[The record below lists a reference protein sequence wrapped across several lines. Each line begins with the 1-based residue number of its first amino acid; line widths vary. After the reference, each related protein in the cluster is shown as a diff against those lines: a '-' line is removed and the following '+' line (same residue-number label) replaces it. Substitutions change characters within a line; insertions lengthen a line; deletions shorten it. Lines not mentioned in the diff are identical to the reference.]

1 MPIEVSE
8 ICSFYNRNIENWLS
22 YKRIDVRKQ
31 YLSLV
36 DVKAG
41 SYVLDI
47 GCGCGIDM
55 MLLSEMY
62 DGISGVGIDFSQ
74 EAIRI
79 AQKNVNHNEWELKC
93 EDFRKYTSERKFDL
107 IICSMLIMH
116 YQDIRDIFHILKE
129 WLAPKGKILIVT
141 NNPYLVVKDF
151 ELDYDGVTSIEYQ
164 HRFEF
169 SATDVQHITKY
180 LHPLSDYINKAHEEQ
195 LKLIKMKEISSY
207 VDETLVFNP
216 IHSTLPNFLAYVY
229 EQC

>member
-8 ICSFYNRNIENWLS
+8 IYSFYNRNIENWLS
-22 YKRIDVRKQ
+22 YKRIDVRRQ

-36 DVKAG
+36 DVASG
-41 SYVLDI
+41 NYVLDV

-79 AQKNVNHNEWELKC
+79 AKKNVNYNEWELKC
-93 EDFRKYTSERKFDL
+93 EDFRTYTSERKFDL

-116 YQDIRDIFHILKE
+116 YQDIRDIFHKLKE
-129 WLAPKGKILIVT
+129 LLASKGKILVVT
-141 NNPYLVVKDF
+141 NNPYLVAKDF
-151 ELDYDGVTSIEYQ
+151 ELDYDGVKSIEYQ
-164 HRFEF
+164 HSFGF
-169 SATDVQHITKY
+169 SATDVQYITKY
-180 LHPLSDYINKAHEEQ
+180 LHPLSDYINKPLEEQ

-216 IHSTLPNFLAYVY
+216 IQSNLPNFLVYVY
-229 EQC
+229 E